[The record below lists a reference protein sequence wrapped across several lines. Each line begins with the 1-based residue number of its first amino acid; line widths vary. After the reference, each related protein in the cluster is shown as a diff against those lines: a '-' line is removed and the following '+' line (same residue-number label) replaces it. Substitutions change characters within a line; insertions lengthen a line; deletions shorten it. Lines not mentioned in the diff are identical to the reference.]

1 MVIRQKTTSRG
12 SIVIKSKGD
21 RGKGKTWFEL
31 WVNGSIVASS
41 SDLVS
46 IISQYNCY

>member
-1 MVIRQKTTSRG
+1 MVIRKKSTSKG
-12 SIVIKSKGD
+12 SVVIKSKGD
-21 RGKGKTWFEL
+21 RGSGKTWFEL
-31 WVNGSIVASS
+31 WVNGSIVAQS